1 MAKPQDHRGFCFGNW
16 WRRRESNLRQRD
28 RQRLI
33 LFNLFVNHL
42 LAVDFKICFSGER
55 RFFHSEGVVRT
66 ALFSFV
72 SYNLGWKVIMNDR
85 QTFFLLRGALCCY
98 IEQTIL
104 KYEQAAQREAVAAE
118 ILRSVKK

>member
-16 WRRRESNLRQRD
+16 WRRQESNLRQRD

-42 LAVDFKICFSGER
+42 FAVDFKLCFSRER
-55 RFFHSEGVVRT
+55 RFFHREGDVRT

-72 SYNLGWKVIMNDR
+72 SYNLGGKVIMNDR
-85 QTFFLLRGALCCY
+85 QTV
-98 IEQTIL
+98 ED
-104 KYEQAAQREAVAAE
+104 
-118 ILRSVKK
+118 